1 MPPPL
6 LQRYRDSLPKV
17 AAAVKTFSAGT
28 EGNATDFMIELGDFK
43 DTDASKG
50 CGNAAPPTQICTVL
64 TIGFLQTIEK
74 AMSVFQG
81 PRFHVVGNHD
91 VDILNQSAVF
101 ATIHD
106 ATAKD
111 LNVEVGGAGYSSWQM
126 PITSNATNSLSD
138 VQGCLV
144 RTDDSADSGYVW
156 VVHPDGTR
164 NWLSAPPSLADA
176 LVTKDINVFPKR
188 HGGTGAYVLD
198 AAGSV
203 AAVEQRCSSS
213 SMCPCDPTTGLP
225 KALPLPSA
233 GSTPPIRFITLNA
246 DYTDHDV
253 AWSDL
258 NNPSAVPG
266 MYVLSTSQQCIRTR
280 THKVHGSELQMPRRA
295 SFISLHRLSAH
306 HADTPLSFFLFF
318 FP

>member
-1 MPPPL
+1 M
-6 LQRYRDSLPKV
+6 
-17 AAAVKTFSAGT
+17 A
-28 EGNATDFMIELGDFK
+28 
-43 DTDASKG
+43 
-50 CGNAAPPTQICTVL
+50 
-64 TIGFLQTIEK
+64 
-74 AMSVFQG
+74 VFQG
-81 PRFHVVGNHD
+81 PRFHIVGNHD

-106 ATAKD
+106 ANAKD

-126 PITSNATNSLSD
+126 PIPSNATNSSSD

-144 RTDDSADSGYVW
+144 RTDASADAGHVW

-176 LVTKDINVFPKR
+176 IVTKDINAFPKR

-203 AAVEQRCSSS
+203 AAVKQRCSSS

-233 GSTPPIRFITLNA
+233 DSTPPIRFITLNA

-266 MYVLSTSQQCIRTR
+266 MYVVLSHFQ
-280 THKVHGSELQMPRRA
+280 
-295 SFISLHRLSAH
+295 HRYTKCMKANFKCLTVPLSSH
-306 HADTPLSFFLFF
+306 HADTLFF
-318 FP
+318 FFFLMTCSHVAQGLGKMQTCHPSKWNGWKRSSTPRWHCSST